1 MAVQLYKLA
10 ISATVQTTVDTKP
23 EVLKYFY
30 ILNPDDI
37 TGDVLTIP
45 AASFTDENG
54 DTVTTITEAA
64 ADNGYYMLFINGV
77 LQQDALYTVSTTE
90 VVVQDADAIEENA
103 TVILVVTNFAPE
115 ANSTV
120 TVNT

>member
-10 ISATVQTTVDTKP
+10 ISATVLTTVDTKP

-30 ILNPDDI
+30 ILNPNDI
-37 TGDVLTIP
+37 TNNVLTIP
-45 AASFTDENG
+45 AASFTDEIG
-54 DTVTTITEAA
+54 GAVTTITEAA
-64 ADNGYYMLFINGV
+64 TDNGYYMLFINGV
-77 LQQDALYTVSTTE
+77 LQQDALYTVSSTE
-90 VVVQDADAIEENA
+90 VVVQDADAIEDDA

-115 ANSTV
+115 ADSTV

>member
-10 ISATVQTTVDTKP
+10 ISATVLTTVDTKP

-45 AASFTDENG
+45 ALRLLMRME
-54 DTVTTITEAA
+54 I
-64 ADNGYYMLFINGV
+64 L
-77 LQQDALYTVSTTE
+77 LQPLPRLQPIM
-90 VVVQDADAIEENA
+90 AI
-103 TVILVVTNFAPE
+103 ICCL
-115 ANSTV
+115 
-120 TVNT
+120 

>member
-10 ISATVQTTVDTKP
+10 ISATVLTTVDTKP

-30 ILNPDDI
+30 ILNPNDI
-37 TGDVLTIP
+37 TNNVLTIP
-45 AASFTDENG
+45 AASFTDEIG
-54 DTVTTITEAA
+54 GAVTTITEATT
-64 ADNGYYMLFINGV
+64 DNGYYMLFINGV
-77 LQQDALYTVSTTE
+77 LQQDALYTVSSTE
-90 VVVQDADAIEENA
+90 VVVQDADAIEDDA

-115 ANSTV
+115 ADSTV